1 MSPDPTARPHLPEAP
16 PAPAAPPVAPP
27 PVAPRRRAYRRAA
40 WRLVALAAIVLVGL
54 LGDQTVR
61 GLRETLDR
69 ADRAAVASEA
79 ALRRVPLLTE
89 GELASLRR
97 SLNARHVEL
106 AERLGVAPLDSL
118 GVAATGLVRADTLA
132 SVRVLDG
139 TYSDPL
145 LTPCGLAALRLVGD
159 TLAAAARRAGVP
171 VVRPVATSL
180 LRSAASQAAL
190 RRVNANAAA
199 GRSSHEFGTTF
210 DLSYRRYEPLPPTG
224 LAVSERVPRPLRSAV
239 RQAAAARTART
250 HAHLVADYTS
260 RYDAL
265 LGRALI
271 RLEDAGAVV
280 ALRERNQ
287 TVYHVTAAR

>member
-1 MSPDPTARPHLPEAP
+1 LIGVQTAGGVRES
-16 PAPAAPPVAPP
+16 
-27 PVAPRRRAYRRAA
+27 
-40 WRLVALAAIVLVGL
+40 LV
-54 LGDQTVR
+54 
-61 GLRETLDR
+61 R
-69 ADRAAVASEA
+69 ADREAAVSEA
-79 ALRRVPLLTE
+79 ALRRVPLLTDTD
-89 GELASLRR
+89 LALLRR
-97 SLNARHVEL
+97 SLNARHVSL
-106 AERLGVAPLDSL
+106 AESLGVAPPDSL
-118 GVAATGLVRADTLA
+118 GTLPDGLVRADTLA
-132 SVRVLDG
+132 AVRVLDG

-145 LTPCGLAALRLVGD
+145 VTPAGLIALRLVGD
-159 TLAAAARRAGVP
+159 TLAAAARQAGVP

-210 DLSYRRYEPLPPTG
+210 DLSYRQFEPLPPD
-224 LAVSERVPRPLRSAV
+224 APVVSDRVPRVFRPAV
-239 RQAAAARTART
+239 RRTVAARTADA
-250 HAHLVADYTS
+250 HASLVAEYPS

-271 RLEDAGAVV
+271 RLEDAGALV